1 MKVTSKKLKQNRMLV
16 SIVLILG
23 FLMVSFAIFKVGAYH
38 VGELV
43 DKYTKSI
50 FIEMKQD
57 VKNEVLN
64 RVDEI
69 EYEQNMVDENQ
80 RRIVKRKIRVAR
92 KVLLQSDIVNIADPN
107 ERQLKAAEYYKSFVL
122 NDPTFLYFAL
132 SPDGYIFNSGTHEEL
147 KGVRMYDAID
157 ADGVYFIQ
165 ELIKAAVK
173 PDGVYVT
180 YKWPKVSGAEPL
192 EKISYAL
199 YLPEFDIVIGTGVYK
214 EDIEKRVKENIFQ
227 RFQSYYEG
235 SENYIFVTSYDG
247 VAEVFSDSSVVGQ
260 SVANIKDINGN
271 FIHDDFMNLLS
282 EQDEGYHSY
291 NYYKRGGLELSEK
304 ISYVKKIDDW
314 EVYIGMGFHTNDMIA
329 QATAYTK
336 ASAREYY
343 FYVALI
349 IVGLLLLTLIVAF
362 LVKRGSKLQRE
373 LIEQEETLFEQLF
386 RLSQEGIIIINSNG
400 EVLYMNIVSG
410 KMFKNGIDDYI
421 INGDLLLEEIRDSI
435 YIVQSPSER
444 VYYVELN
451 TKKIIY
457 HGQDCNIYFIKNI
470 THQYLQTNE
479 LEIMALH
486 DEYTGLPNR
495 RKLLNDF
502 QEYLDLDSDKKITVL
517 GIIDI
522 DNFKTINDTY
532 GHEKGD
538 EVLKF
543 FGNTFK
549 NRLREDDQVYRY
561 GGDEFVVSL
570 SNISISDAK
579 KILTE
584 IKNEFSKRAEDEF
597 GFKITF
603 SGGAIETENTEE
615 FCGLENCI
623 QKADVLLYT
632 AKCNGRNRIE
642 I

>member
-1 MKVTSKKLKQNRMLV
+1 MKVTSKKIKQNKMLV

-23 FLMVSFAIFKVGAYH
+23 FLMASFAIFKVGTYH

-50 FIEMKQD
+50 FIDMKQE

-80 RRIVKRKIRVAR
+80 RRVVKRKIGAAR
-92 KVLLQSDIVNIADPN
+92 KFLLQSDIVNIADPS
-107 ERQLKAAEYYKSFVL
+107 ERQLKAAEYYRSFVL
-122 NDPTFLYFAL
+122 DDPDFLYFAL
-132 SPDGYIFNSGTHEEL
+132 SPNGYIFNSGTHEEL

-157 ADGVYFIQ
+157 SDGVYFIR
-165 ELIKAAVK
+165 ELIKAAYK
-173 PDGVYVT
+173 PEGVYVT

-192 EKISYAL
+192 EKSSYAL

-214 EDIEKRVKENIFQ
+214 EDLEKKVKENIFQ

-247 VAEVFSDSSVVGQ
+247 VAEVFADSSVVGQ
-260 SVANIKDINGN
+260 SVASIKDTNGS
-271 FIHDDFMNLLS
+271 FIHADFMNLLS
-282 EQDEGYHSY
+282 EQNEGYHSY
-291 NYYKRGGLELSEK
+291 NYYKKGKLELSEK

-314 EVYIGMGFHTNDMIA
+314 EVYIGMGFHTNDMFA

-336 ASAREYY
+336 ESAREYY

-349 IVGLLLLTLIVAF
+349 ITGLLLLTLIVAF
-362 LVKRGSKLQRE
+362 LIKRGSKLQRE

-386 RLSQEGIIIINSNG
+386 RLSQEGIIIIDNNST
-400 EVLYMNIVSG
+400 VLYMNVVSG
-410 KMFKNGIDDYI
+410 KMFRNSVDDYI
-421 INGDLLLEEIRDSI
+421 INGELSLEEIRDNI

-457 HGQDCNIYFIKNI
+457 HGQDCSIYFIKNI

-502 QEYLDLDSDKKITVL
+502 QEYLDSKSSNNITVL

-522 DNFKTINDTY
+522 DNFKRINDTY
-532 GHEKGD
+532 GHDKGD
-538 EVLKF
+538 EVLKL

-549 NRLREDDQVYRY
+549 NRLREDDQIYRY
-561 GGDEFVVSL
+561 GGDEFVVTL
-570 SNISISDAK
+570 SSISINDGK
-579 KILTE
+579 KVLTE
-584 IKNEFSKRAEDEF
+584 IKDTFSKRADEEL
-597 GFKITF
+597 GLNITF
-603 SGGAIETENTEE
+603 SGGAIPTKDTEE
-615 FCGLENCI
+615 FYGLENCI